1 MAMNVHER
9 IEELVAVR
17 ALGGSS
23 PGEDAQLDQ
32 LWAEHGASCEQC
44 RRMEAETH
52 EVAGRLAFALVPT
65 PVREGFED
73 EVMGRAFRPA
83 SEVPRPGGPRRWLAA
98 VAAAVLLLA
107 GGLGGYLFA
116 PRQSGQTAALA
127 TFLAQGPRIV
137 QFSGPG
143 HGVLTLAFKP
153 GEPSAYVVGSDLAA
167 PPAGKVYELWTFRG
181 NRAPIPSGTFTPSG
195 TQAIVHLALDLSG
208 AKQMAVTVEQ
218 APGAPQPTT
227 TPVFVAPINSV

>member
-9 IEELVAVR
+9 IEELVAVQ
-17 ALGGSS
+17 ALGGSN

-32 LWAEHGASCEQC
+32 LWAEHGASCEQG
-44 RRMEAETH
+44 RRKEAETH
-52 EVAGRLAFALVPT
+52 VVAGRLAFALVST
-65 PVREGFED
+65 PVRDGLED
-73 EVMGRAFRPA
+73 QVMERALRPA

-127 TFLAQGPRIV
+127 QFLAQGPRIV

-143 HGVLTLAFKP
+143 RGVLTLAFKP

-167 PPAGKVYELWTFRG
+167 PPAGKAYEPWTFRG
-181 NRAPIPSGTFTPSG
+181 HNPPAPSG
-195 TQAIVHLALDLSG
+195 
-208 AKQMAVTVEQ
+208 
-218 APGAPQPTT
+218 
-227 TPVFVAPINSV
+227 

>member
-1 MAMNVHER
+1 MGNSVHER
-9 IEELVAVR
+9 IEELVAVQ
-17 ALGGSS
+17 ALGGSN
-23 PGEDAQLDQ
+23 PAEDAELDQ

-44 RRMEAETH
+44 RRMEVETR
-52 EVAGRLAFALVPT
+52 EVAGRLAFALVPS
-65 PVREGFED
+65 PARDGFEE
-73 EVMGRAFRPA
+73 EVLERAFRA
-83 SEVPRPGGPRRWLAA
+83 AEVTRPGGPRRWLAA

-127 TFLAQGPRIV
+127 SFLAQGPRIV
-137 QFSGPG
+137 QF
-143 HGVLTLAFKP
+143 HGNEQGALTLAYRP
-153 GEPSAYVVGSDLAA
+153 GERSAYVVGTNLAS

-181 NRAPIPSGTFTPSG
+181 NLAPIPSGTFTPSG

-208 AKQMAVTVEQ
+208 AKQMAVTLEK

-227 TPVFVAPINSV
+227 PPVFVAPITA

>member
-1 MAMNVHER
+1 M
-9 IEELVAVR
+9 
-17 ALGGSS
+17 
-23 PGEDAQLDQ
+23 
-32 LWAEHGASCEQC
+32 
-44 RRMEAETH
+44 
-52 EVAGRLAFALVPT
+52 
-65 PVREGFED
+65 
-73 EVMGRAFRPA
+73 
-83 SEVPRPGGPRRWLAA
+83 
-98 VAAAVLLLA
+98 LLLA

-116 PRQSGQTAALA
+116 PRQSGQAAQLA
-127 TFLAQGPRIV
+127 AFLAQGPRIV

-143 HGVLTLAFKP
+143 HGVLTLAYRP

-208 AKQMAVTVEQ
+208 AKQMAVTVEK

-227 TPVFVAPINSV
+227 TPVFVAPITA